1 MEHLMDANPENPTLL
16 VRDTLAASLADRFI
30 GLVLFGSRARGDHSD
45 LSDWDLLLVA
55 EGLPERVFARN
66 CFLVAA
72 LPPKLRGSVS
82 IIART
87 PAEFAIQSSTLYL
100 EIAATG
106 QILHDPTGMVEARLS
121 ALREWASKAGWKRV
135 QDGPDSYWLS
145 DDHRPLAWLKKG
157 A

>member
-1 MEHLMDANPENPTLL
+1 MNPDAENPTSL
-16 VRDTLAASLADRFI
+16 VKSALAASWSDRFI
-30 GLVLFGSRARGDHSD
+30 GLVLFGSRARGDHGD

-55 EGLPERVFARN
+55 EGLPTRAFARQR
-66 CFLVAA
+66 FVVEA
-72 LPPKLRGSVS
+72 LPPELRGSVS

-87 PAEFAIQSSTLYL
+87 PGEFVIQSSTLYL

-106 QILHDPTGMVEARLS
+106 QIFHDPTGMVEARLGE
-121 ALREWASKAGWKRV
+121 LRKWASKVGLKRV

-145 DDHRPLAWLKKG
+145 DDPRPLAWLKKG